1 MSGRPKSN
9 VADYRR
15 RTLKHCYEH
24 RTRFRIQP
32 PIFWYEGQTALR
44 LACGR
49 SRFPVPAPRR
59 AAHQGS
65 ELRSSPSGGLA
76 NSLGRC
82 QRMADQAA
90 MTDRRHARPKR
101 DASVSG
107 DDVTYYVEKYESRW
121 RVTYEDAPIGVLD
134 DARDA
139 SRFACDIAR
148 MQAQIGRVTWV
159 VVLAEVEEVHRFEM
173 RAVKPS
179 IHHEA
184 RSAPQNLLQICRRL
198 PGSSSKLAA

>member
-1 MSGRPKSN
+1 
-9 VADYRR
+9 
-15 RTLKHCYEH
+15 LK
-24 RTRFRIQP
+24 
-32 PIFWYEGQTALR
+32 
-44 LACGR
+44 ACK
-49 SRFPVPAPRR
+49 PR
-59 AAHQGS
+59 H
-65 ELRSSPSGGLA
+65 
-76 NSLGRC
+76 
-82 QRMADQAA
+82 
-90 MTDRRHARPKR
+90 

-139 SRFACDIAR
+139 SHFACGIAR

-173 RAVKPS
+173 GAVKSS

-184 RSAPQNLLQICRRL
+184 RSAPQNPLQICRRSRSTR
-198 PGSSSKLAA
+198 SSHLIATDSLIS

>member
-1 MSGRPKSN
+1 
-9 VADYRR
+9 
-15 RTLKHCYEH
+15 LK
-24 RTRFRIQP
+24 
-32 PIFWYEGQTALR
+32 
-44 LACGR
+44 ACK
-49 SRFPVPAPRR
+49 PR
-59 AAHQGS
+59 H
-65 ELRSSPSGGLA
+65 
-76 NSLGRC
+76 
-82 QRMADQAA
+82 
-90 MTDRRHARPKR
+90 

-139 SRFACDIAR
+139 SRFVCGIAR

-173 RAVKPS
+173 GAVKPS

-184 RSAPQNLLQICRRL
+184 PSAPQNPLQICRRSRSTR
-198 PGSSSKLAA
+198 SSHLIATDSLIS